1 MRRNRNICV
10 FSRGSLLKPGE
21 KGILKAV
28 VLWAAL
34 LVWTQGAARAQD
46 ELVSGEPRPGFF
58 KGSLVE
64 AIGPVVRDQLIT
76 EGPTRLRNVE
86 RRVIRFTAPDDSE
99 VVAAHPEAFLG
110 LPLGEVDE
118 NLRAYPQL
126 KIFFRL
132 K

>member
-1 MRRNRNICV
+1 M
-10 FSRGSLLKPGE
+10 
-21 KGILKAV
+21 
-28 VLWAAL
+28 
-34 LVWTQGAARAQD
+34 
-46 ELVSGEPRPGFF
+46 
-58 KGSLVE
+58 
-64 AIGPVVRDQLIT
+64 VRDQLIT

-118 NLRAYPQL
+118 NLTAYPQL